1 MQDDFDDFDF
11 SAQDYSE
18 DDFFTEYIDRRKMK
32 KVHEKFKSFPT
43 KRGNDSK
50 GSVGNVGSTSAS
62 GVKGLKG
69 K

>member
-32 KVHEKFKSFPT
+32 KVFI
-43 KRGNDSK
+43 
-50 GSVGNVGSTSAS
+50 AS
-62 GVKGLKG
+62 
-69 K
+69 